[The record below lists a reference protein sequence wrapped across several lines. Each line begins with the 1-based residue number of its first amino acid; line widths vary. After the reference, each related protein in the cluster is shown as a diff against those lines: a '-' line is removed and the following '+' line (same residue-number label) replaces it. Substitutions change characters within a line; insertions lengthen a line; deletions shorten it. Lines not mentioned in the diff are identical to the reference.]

1 MGDRNKAN
9 MNMTSV
15 RPEQWRGTRS
25 ALLALVAMAASG
37 LCAAAGGG
45 TASAPAPAGQAS
57 AAAKQGAPAQPVKLV
72 DINSASAKE
81 LKTLPGI
88 GDAEAAR
95 IIAGRPYLTKA
106 DLVTKNALA
115 TGPYLSLK
123 DRVVALQKTPPK
135 SKTADKTAGTADGK
149 TSAKN

>member
-9 MNMTSV
+9 MNTTSA
-15 RPEQWRGTRS
+15 RPEHWRRTRS
-25 ALLALVAMAASG
+25 ALLALVAIAAPG
-37 LCAAAGGG
+37 LCAAAGSSA
-45 TASAPAPAGQAS
+45 ASASAPAGQAPP
-57 AAAKQGAPAQPVKLV
+57 AAKQGAPAQPVKLV

-106 DLVTKNALA
+106 DLVTKSVLQ

-123 DRVVALQKTPPK
+123 DQVVALQKSPPK
-135 SKTADKTAGTADGK
+135 SKTADKSAGTADGK
-149 TSAKN
+149 TNAKN